1 MHLSPVE
8 TAFNEHLALPSMELS
23 LETYGFPSGYFVIK
37 NVATNRLL
45 DVEAGKV
52 EDGTNIILWTENDSS
67 LVEGERLD
75 ITITSALD

>member
-8 TAFNEHLALPSMELS
+8 TAFNEHLASPSMELS

-67 LVEGERLD
+67 LVEGEGLD
-75 ITITSALD
+75 ITIISTVD

>member
-8 TAFNEHLALPSMELS
+8 TAFNEHLALPFMELS

-67 LVEGERLD
+67 LVEGEGLD
-75 ITITSALD
+75 ITIINTFD